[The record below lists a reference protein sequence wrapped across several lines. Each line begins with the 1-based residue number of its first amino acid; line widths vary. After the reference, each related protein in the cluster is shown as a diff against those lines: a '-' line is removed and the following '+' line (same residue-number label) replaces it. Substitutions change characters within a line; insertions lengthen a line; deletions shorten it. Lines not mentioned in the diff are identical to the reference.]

1 MHSPRWGLAL
11 RDARPYRPLSQC
23 SKEERHGCHE
33 VRANSDKV
41 VEVVRGRDP
50 ERGDAFSKTVRG
62 LRSANVNNMSTV
74 IENGK
79 IVSYRVNLQI
89 TFEVEDAGGAA
100 KDKKKKKR

>member
-1 MHSPRWGLAL
+1 MAVMKSEQILTESSKSFE
-11 RDARPYRPLSQC
+11 DAIQSAVTR
-23 SKEERHGCHE
+23 
-33 VRANSDKV
+33 
-41 VEVVRGRDP
+41 
-50 ERGDAFSKTVRG
+50 FSKTVRG

-89 TFEVEDAGGAA
+89 TCEVEDAGGAA